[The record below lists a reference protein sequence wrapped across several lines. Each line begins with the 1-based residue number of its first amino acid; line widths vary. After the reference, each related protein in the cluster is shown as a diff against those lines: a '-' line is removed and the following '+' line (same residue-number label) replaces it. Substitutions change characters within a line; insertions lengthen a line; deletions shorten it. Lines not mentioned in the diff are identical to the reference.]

1 MVLDLPTPCVIV
13 DRDVLD
19 RNLRTMA
26 ATAARL
32 GIALRPHAKTHK
44 CVEIARRQID
54 LGATG
59 LTVATVSEA
68 EIFAEAGF
76 GDLFIAYPI
85 WPSPRVAARLRSL
98 AERVPLRVGVDSEES
113 AEALA
118 RAVPGLHVL
127 VEVDSGHHRSGVAPG
142 AAGALAASAEKAGLT
157 VRGVFTFPGHAYG
170 PERQLPAAREESA
183 ALARAAAIMTATGIT
198 GAAGL
203 TEVEAGLGAG
213 VRSGGS
219 TPTAALTSAD
229 VLTEMRPGV
238 YVFGDAQQLEL
249 GTCGW
254 DEVALTVLSTV
265 VSRSGNRF
273 ILDAGSKVLG
283 ADRQEWA
290 TGFGRVVE
298 HPDARIVALSEHH
311 ATVALPD
318 GVPLPRLG
326 DVLRV
331 VPNHV
336 CTTVNLAD
344 ELVVTAA
351 DAEVDRWRVAARN
364 ANT

>member
-1 MVLDLPTPCVIV
+1 MVLDLPTPCLIV

-19 RNLRTMA
+19 RNLRAMA
-26 ATAARL
+26 QAAAGR

-44 CVEIARRQID
+44 CVEIARRQ
-54 LGATG
+54 LEFGAAG

-68 EIFAEAGF
+68 ETFAAAGF
-76 GDLFIAYPI
+76 DDLFIAYPV
-85 WPSPRVAARLRSL
+85 WPAPQRAARLREL
-98 AERVPLRVGVDSEES
+98 ASRVRLRIGVDSAES
-113 AEALA
+113 AQALA
-118 RAVPGLHVL
+118 TAVPGLEVL

-142 AAGALAASAEKAGLT
+142 AAGALAAAADNAGLT

-170 PERQLPAAREESA
+170 PDQQRSAAEQESA
-183 ALARAAAIMTATGIT
+183 ALAEA
-198 GAAGL
+198 AAGL
-203 TEVEAGLGAG
+203 DAE

-219 TPTAALTSAD
+219 TPTAALTGPG

-238 YVFGDAQQLEL
+238 YVFGDAQQLEM

-254 DEVALTVLSTV
+254 DDVALTVLSTV
-265 VSRSGNRF
+265 VSRTGNRF
-273 ILDAGSKVLG
+273 VLDAGSKVLG
-283 ADRQEWA
+283 ADRQAWA
-290 TGFGRVVE
+290 TGFGRLVE

-351 DAEVDRWRVAARN
+351 GAEVDRWRIAARN

>member
-13 DRDVLD
+13 DADVLD
-19 RNLRTMA
+19 RNLRAM
-26 ATAARL
+26 ATAAAGR

-44 CVEIARRQID
+44 CVEIARRQVE

-68 EIFAEAGF
+68 ETFAAAGLD
-76 GDLFIAYPI
+76 DLFIAYPV
-85 WPSPRVAARLRSL
+85 WPTRERAARLRDL
-98 AERVPLRVGVDSEES
+98 ASRVRLRIGVDSAES

-118 RAVPGLHVL
+118 RAVPGLEVL
-127 VEVDSGHHRSGVAPG
+127 VEVDSGHHRSGVDPG
-142 AAGALAASAEKAGLT
+142 AAGALADAAENSGLT

-170 PERQLPAAREESA
+170 PERQRPAAEQESA
-183 ALARAAAIMTATGIT
+183 ALAAA
-198 GAAGL
+198 AAGL
-203 TEVEAGLGAG
+203 GPG

-219 TPTAALTSAD
+219 TPTAALTGTG

-249 GTCGW
+249 GTCEW
-254 DEVALTVLSTV
+254 ADVALTVESTV
-265 VSRSGNRF
+265 VSRSGNQF

-283 ADRQEWA
+283 ADRQAWA
-290 TGFGRVVE
+290 TGFGRLVE
-298 HPDARIVALSEHH
+298 LPDARIVALSEHH
-311 ATVALPD
+311 ATVALPE
-318 GVPLPRLG
+318 GMPLPRLG

-344 ELVVTAA
+344 ELIVTAA
-351 DAEVDRWRVAARN
+351 GAEVDRWRVAARN

>member
-13 DRDVLD
+13 DGDVLE

-26 ATAARL
+26 EAAAGR

-44 CVEIARRQID
+44 CVQIARRQIE
-54 LGATG
+54 LGAAG

-68 EIFAEAGF
+68 EIFADAGF
-76 GDLFIAYPI
+76 DDLFLAYPI
-85 WPSPRVAARLRSL
+85 WPSPQRAARLRAL
-98 AERVPLRVGVDSEES
+98 ASRVRLLVGIDSAES
-113 AEALA
+113 AQALA
-118 RAVPGLHVL
+118 RAVPGLEVL

-142 AAGALAASAEKAGLT
+142 AAGGLADAADKAGLT

-170 PERQLPAAREESA
+170 PDRQKRAADEEAA
-183 ALARAAAIMTATGIT
+183 ALTEA
-198 GAAGL
+198 AAGL
-203 TEVEAGLGAG
+203 APGL
-213 VRSGGS
+213 RSGGS

-249 GTCGW
+249 GTCSW
-254 DEVALTVLSTV
+254 DDIALTVLSTV

-273 ILDAGSKVLG
+273 ILDAGSKILG
-283 ADRQEWA
+283 ADRQAWA
-290 TGFGRVVE
+290 TGFGRLVD

-318 GVPLPRLG
+318 GVPVPRLG

-344 ELVVTAA
+344 ELVVTSAGT
-351 DAEVDRWRVAARN
+351 EVDRWPVAARN